1 MMTAKRSQ
9 RNRKGRQKLKTT
21 KSRKRQE
28 LAQRKKLQPA
38 VRTLP
43 TQLASLKKLRRRRKA
58 MIQKVLKQSQLPL
71 EPMAQLPKNSHEMS
85 IMQKKMV
92 A

>member
-1 MMTAKRSQ
+1 MMTAKKSQ

-28 LAQRKKLQPA
+28 LAQWKKLQPA
-38 VRTLP
+38 ARTLP
-43 TQLASLKKLRRRRKA
+43 TQLASLKKLRRREA
-58 MIQKVLKQSQLPL
+58 MIQEVLKQSQLPL
-71 EPMAQLPKNSHEMS
+71 EPMMAQLPKNSQEMS